1 MVMIIPKN
9 YKCELDILET
19 QKAIKTL
26 KDFFQ
31 TSLSEE
37 LNLIRVS
44 SPLFVLPETGTN
56 DNLNGIETPVSFN
69 VPFLN
74 KRAEI
79 VQSLAKWKRV
89 AIKRY
94 GVGIGQGIYADMNAI
109 RKDEE
114 LDNVHSLYVD
124 QWDWEYHI
132 EKSDRTMAKLEWIV
146 KKIYGVFKK
155 TDDFI
160 ISQYPGFEALLP
172 DEITFVSSQELE
184 DEWPNLT
191 PKERERE
198 IVKRHKAVFLTGIGK
213 ALASG
218 EKHDGRSPDY
228 DDWELNGDFLFY
240 NPVLDDV
247 IELSSM
253 GIRVDEDVL
262 EEQLR
267 LAGAEDRK
275 AFDYHRDLLNGE
287 LPYTIGG
294 GIGQSRICMFFLR
307 KAHIGEV
314 QVGIWPKG
322 MIKDCDAAGIHLL

>member
-9 YKCELDILET
+9 YKSDLDILET
-19 QKAIKTL
+19 QIAIKNL

-31 TSLSEE
+31 TELSKE
-37 LNLIRVS
+37 LNLLRVS

-56 DNLNGIETPVSFN
+56 DNLNGIETPVTFN
-69 VPFLN
+69 VPFIN
-74 KRAEI
+74 KKAEI
-79 VQSLAKWKRV
+79 VHSLAKWKRM
-89 AIKRY
+89 AIKKY
-94 GVGIGQGIYADMNAI
+94 KIPVNKGIYTDMNAI

-114 LDNVHSLYVD
+114 LDNLHSLYVD

-132 EKSDRTMAKLEWIV
+132 DKEDRNYEKLEWIV
-146 KKIYGVFKK
+146 KKIFGVFKR
-155 TDDFI
+155 TDEYI
-160 ISQYPGFEALLP
+160 VNLYPQFTPLLP

-184 DEWPNLT
+184 DEWPHLE
-191 PKERERE
+191 PKMREKE

-213 ALASG
+213 TLESG

-228 DDWELNGDFLFY
+228 DDWNLNGDFLFY

-253 GIRVDEDVL
+253 GVRVDEETLDS
-262 EEQLR
+262 QLKI
-267 LAGAEDRK
+267 AGAEDRVQ
-275 AFDYHRDLLNGE
+275 FDYHRDLLNGE

-294 GIGQSRICMFFLR
+294 GIGQSRICLFFLR

-314 QVGIWPKG
+314 QVGVWPKG
-322 MIKDCDAAGIHLL
+322 MIKECNEAGIHLL